1 MKKMLTV
8 SLGLLLFLG
17 GCSEN
22 TSQAPMDGE
31 GLYKRSCLNCHGAD
45 LQGGAAPGVKN
56 MAAKYSEEEI
66 LDLINNG
73 IGLMP
78 GKLLSE
84 TEAETVTKW
93 LMEQ

>member
-1 MKKMLTV
+1 MKRILV
-8 SLGLLLFLG
+8 VFLALVFLG

-56 MAAKYSEEEI
+56 MAAKYTEEEI
-66 LDLINNG
+66 LDMINNG
-73 IGLMP
+73 IGMMP
-78 GKLLSE
+78 GKLVS
-84 TEAETVTKW
+84 EAEAEIVTKW